1 MPKVSVASVS
11 ADSLSPG
18 KQAGTCEHVT
28 KPEGKRGVRW
38 RTFLCASR
46 KAVGDFLGLDTIF
59 IQILAFLMSRVSIM
73 GELSPFGLAF
83 TVVMIH
89 AGGRKQWKTGI
100 WAIGGVMSTGR
111 YMEALLYAVVII
123 IFLRY
128 YRQQP
133 RVYAKKWATSLFI
146 STTVI
151 LGGSIMALWQQEA
164 MYHLVLAFLN
174 GALVLIGI
182 QIFFYGAA
190 ACFPVKGTKAA
201 ASDTYLCGMA
211 ILALAV
217 TGVGEIS
224 LWGYS
229 IRNVAGSLFTIMMAL
244 TGGAGA
250 GAVAG
255 VAIGLVTGI
264 SDGAAGTAIA
274 YYAVAG
280 ILAGML
286 RPWGKYAVTAGFIL
300 GSAIVVMYLGHNR
313 HELHTIIEAG
323 AAAII
328 AAAVP
333 GSRLSF
339 LQNLYQAEQQRPEPS
354 ASPLK
359 PAADKLHQLADMF
372 RDMSAGLGHISA
384 TAKEKQQEEKIT
396 QLLSIVGKQVCET
409 CRSRTACW
417 ETNFYRTY
425 QSMLDSFAVAVAFKL
440 NSENLCGSL
449 GNTCLNRDKLAEI
462 INLMAEKSKIQE
474 DWQRNLFRVRQ
485 MVAEQLQA
493 TSNILGNL
501 SQEITKE
508 PTAGM
513 NIADS
518 IKQQCALIGCQV
530 STVATENVGNRT
542 VVAVTKKPC
551 EGSKECI
558 RSVLPVT
565 AYLTQEKMQLQAQ
578 CGIGSKQLC
587 QMILQAAEQFRLET
601 GTASAAKDDHIS
613 GDTCAIA
620 QLQKGK
626 VALILSDGMGS
637 GKLAAAESAMTV
649 KFLERLLAAEFDVDT
664 AVRTV
669 NSMLM
674 LRTPEESFATVDMAI
689 IDTYTGEAEF
699 LKIGSAPSFI
709 KRVREV
715 RTVQSATL
723 PIGILHQIEI
733 EPIRLTLT
741 QGDIVVMV
749 SDGVADAVTR
759 GVEKEWWIANFLRRL
774 PSSEPQV
781 IADRILQE
789 AQDLAGASRRDDM
802 TVFVLRLQ
810 ETSQQI

>member
-1 MPKVSVASVS
+1 MPKVSAASVS
-11 ADSLSPG
+11 ANSLSPG
-18 KQAGTCEHVT
+18 KRADTCDQVA
-28 KPEGKRGVRW
+28 KPEGKRIVRW
-38 RTFLCASR
+38 RTFLYASR
-46 KAVGDFLGLDTIF
+46 NAVSSFLGLDNIF
-59 IQILAFLMSRVSIM
+59 IQMLAFLVSRVSIM

-83 TVVMIH
+83 TTVMIH
-89 AGGRKQWKTGI
+89 TGGRKQWKTAI
-100 WAIGGVMSTGR
+100 WAIGGVMSAGR
-111 YMEALLYAVVII
+111 YMEALLYAIVIT

-128 YRQQP
+128 YRQQSWG
-133 RVYAKKWATSLFI
+133 RAKKWATSLFI
-146 STTVI
+146 STTAT
-151 LGGSIMALWQQEA
+151 LGATIMALWQQEA
-164 MYHLVLAFLN
+164 LYHLVLAFLN
-174 GALVLIGI
+174 GALILIAI

-190 ACFPVKGTKAA
+190 AFFPVKGTKASA
-201 ASDTYLCGMA
+201 NDTYLCGMTV
-211 ILALAV
+211 LALAV
-217 TGVGEIS
+217 AGVGEIS

-229 IRNVAGSLFTIMMAL
+229 IRNVAGSLFTLLMAL

-264 SDGAAGTAIA
+264 SNGAAGAAIA

-300 GSAIVVMYLGHNR
+300 GSAIVVMYLGHNS
-313 HELHTIIEAG
+313 HELHTIMETG

-328 AAAVP
+328 TAAIP
-333 GSRLSF
+333 GSRLIF
-339 LQNLYQAEQQRPEPS
+339 LQNLYQADHQHQEPS
-354 ASPLK
+354 ASPIK

-384 TAKEKQQEEKIT
+384 TAKEKLHEEKTT

-409 CRSRTACW
+409 CRCRTACW

-440 NSENLCGSL
+440 NRENLCGGL
-449 GNTCLNRDKLAEI
+449 GDSCLNRDKLVEI
-462 INLMAEKSKIQE
+462 INLMAEKSKIQD

-493 TSNILGNL
+493 TSTILGNL

-508 PTAGM
+508 PATGM
-513 NIADS
+513 NIAES
-518 IKQQCALIGCQV
+518 IKQQCALLGCQV
-530 STVATENVGNRT
+530 STVTAENVGNRT
-542 VVAVTKKPC
+542 VVEVTKKPC
-551 EGSKECI
+551 EGAKDCI
-558 RSVLPVT
+558 RSILPVT

-578 CGIGSKQLC
+578 CGTGSKPLC
-587 QMILQAAEQFRLET
+587 RIVLQAAERFQVET
-601 GTASAAKDDHIS
+601 GTAFAAKDDHIS

-620 QLQKGK
+620 PLHKGK

-674 LRTPEESFATVDMAI
+674 LRTPDESFATVDMAI

-774 PSSEPQV
+774 HSSEPQV
-781 IADRILQE
+781 IADRILKE
-789 AQDLAGASRRDDM
+789 AQDLAGATRRDDM
-802 TVFVLRLQ
+802 TVLVMRLQ
-810 ETSQQI
+810 ETSQQT